1 MKNLKPDKIYLSLT
15 NLNIQTFPHLCQEHC
30 TYEFMN
36 IFIYYYGGGGGGG
49 VGRNKRRKENE
60 CTGSGVLQ
68 YLQRKTM
75 MPAPVIIASKM
86 SQYPGI
92 MATEVEQHRI

>member
-36 IFIYYYGGGGGGG
+36 IFIYYYGGGGGRGWG
-49 VGRNKRRKENE
+49 EIKEEKR
-60 CTGSGVLQ
+60 
-68 YLQRKTM
+68 
-75 MPAPVIIASKM
+75 M
-86 SQYPGI
+86 SVQVQVFFSIYR
-92 MATEVEQHRI
+92 EKQ